1 MCNVVRVIIA
11 GNSITNSPKR
21 SNKSQTKVT
30 FLLLLLELLLLLL
43 LELLLLLKLLILLE
57 LLILLASLQNRSN
70 IHQKIIVLNQ
80 WNQWKN

>member
-1 MCNVVRVIIA
+1 MRVIIA

-30 FLLLLLELLLLLL
+30 FLLLLLELLLLL
-43 LELLLLLKLLILLE
+43 KLLILLE
-57 LLILLASLQNRSN
+57 LLILLALLQNRLN
-70 IHQKIIVLNQ
+70 THQKIIALNQ